1 MAYRDLHNNVDI
13 VAVVPSIAVGT
24 TGTGQTGSVIDTR
37 GYDAVELAINYGA
50 ITATAAT
57 FTVTVLEGD
66 VTGTM
71 TSVADTADLLGTES
85 AAGLAAATRVDGS
98 TEKVAKRIG
107 YIGSKRYIR
116 ADVKSTATAGTAGWR
131 CCRACQGRTRASGDL
146 TKHPARVA
154 LRYKLGGA
162 SAPPFLYRATIVP
175 ETARRP

>member
-71 TSVADTADLLGTES
+71 TSVADADLRGTES
-85 AAGLAAATRVDGS
+85 AAGLAAAVRVDGS
-98 TEKVAKRIG
+98 TEKVVKRIG
-107 YIGSKRYIR
+107 YVGSKRYIR
-116 ADVKSTATAGTAGWR
+116 ADVKSTATATPPVGVVAVLAR
-131 CCRACQGRTRASGDL
+131 PHRA
-146 TKHPARVA
+146 PVA
-154 LRYKLGGA
+154 
-162 SAPPFLYRATIVP
+162 T
-175 ETARRP
+175 

>member
-71 TSVADTADLLGTES
+71 TSVATADLLGTES
-85 AAGLAAATRVDGS
+85 AAGLAAATRTDGS

-107 YIGSKRYIR
+107 YIGSKRYLR
-116 ADVKSTATAGTAGWR
+116 VDVESTATAGTPVGVVAVLAKAA
-131 CCRACQGRTRASGDL
+131 RA
-146 TKHPARVA
+146 PVA
-154 LRYKLGGA
+154 
-162 SAPPFLYRATIVP
+162 T
-175 ETARRP
+175 

>member
-24 TGTGQTGSVIDTR
+24 TGTGQTCSVIDTR

-71 TSVADTADLLGTES
+71 TSVATADLLGTES
-85 AAGLAAATRVDGS
+85 AAGLAAATRTDGS

-107 YIGSKRYIR
+107 YIGSKRYLR
-116 ADVKSTATAGTAGWR
+116 VDVESTATAGTPVGVVAVLAKAA
-131 CCRACQGRTRASGDL
+131 RA
-146 TKHPARVA
+146 PVA
-154 LRYKLGGA
+154 
-162 SAPPFLYRATIVP
+162 T
-175 ETARRP
+175 